1 MFYFN
6 NLLFQIDTRIENFPT
21 LNLPGKQNYKINWIH
36 FKHSTRIKKYL
47 QQRNNIGTV
56 KHWRHEETINR
67 WTINMTTLKQ
77 HIQIHVIYE
86 TNRKNQRRM
95 QQEKLSK
102 KGESRKIKFGD
113 RQKMIEPIKEIKK
126 KLKLIEQ
133 EEEAKGDGQLAINDK
148 RRTQIADGATKSRW
162 KTINAT
168 TS

>member
-1 MFYFN
+1 
-6 NLLFQIDTRIENFPT
+6 
-21 LNLPGKQNYKINWIH
+21 
-36 FKHSTRIKKYL
+36 
-47 QQRNNIGTV
+47 
-56 KHWRHEETINR
+56 
-67 WTINMTTLKQ
+67 MTTLKQ

-148 RRTQIADGATKSRW
+148 RRTQIADGATKSR
-162 KTINAT
+162 
-168 TS
+168 